1 MAVLDMLDFEPMT
14 IAARVATCKPTS
26 LIELCFQ
33 QDHLRSKLRR
43 NFPHHLKLLTIKI
56 KTWKHHSFSELVNV
70 GMQHQALT
78 KLLSD
83 IFKEPVTRHHATQ
96 CLPILNFGMSKWP
109 PVRQISFKSEAA
121 KKRLE
126 TQAVTSS

>member
-1 MAVLDMLDFEPMT
+1 MAVLEMPDFEPMT
-14 IAARVATCKPTS
+14 VAARVATCKPTS
-26 LIELCFQ
+26 LIELCFH
-33 QDHLRSKLRR
+33 QDHLRSKLTH
-43 NFPHHLKLLTIKI
+43 NLKLLTIKI

-121 KKRLE
+121 QKRLE